1 MHATLARQLAPVPYA
16 LMEVQLRCVVL
27 LLSSI
32 GVRLRTSRSTRGA
45 STSTPGTRAAPIR
58 RTPTTCVQ
66 CGLFNYSTIHLFV
79 FGPPTAA
86 RTQEKYF

>member
-27 LLSSI
+27 LLPPI
-32 GVRLRTSRSTRGA
+32 GVRLSSARTTRGP
-45 STSTPGTRAAPIR
+45 STSTTGTRPPALR
-58 RTPTTCVQ
+58 RTHSTCVQ